1 MTSHKRKLFADY
13 SKPDLHW
20 LPSVYTVLL
29 WWTSPD
35 TKTAFSSS
43 PVFLLR
49 SSLASFP
56 LVAVGVFSIVSRVG
70 WFAVSGSVKHS
81 KPHRRALAPITAK
94 GNRRWTLS
102 YKGIMKIIILK
113 IDRKRKPEFN
123 HILTVIG
130 SKILQGIMQEYRV
143 WPNGSNCQWVKYL
156 HK

>member
-56 LVAVGVFSIVSRVG
+56 LLAVGVFSIVSRVG

-102 YKGIMKIIILK
+102 YNRYDENYFQTCPHTKNYV
-113 IDRKRKPEFN
+113 R
-123 HILTVIG
+123 
-130 SKILQGIMQEYRV
+130 S
-143 WPNGSNCQWVKYL
+143 NGSEPGLTWWIQSSMCKVFTQLWKADKTVGNSF
-156 HK
+156 